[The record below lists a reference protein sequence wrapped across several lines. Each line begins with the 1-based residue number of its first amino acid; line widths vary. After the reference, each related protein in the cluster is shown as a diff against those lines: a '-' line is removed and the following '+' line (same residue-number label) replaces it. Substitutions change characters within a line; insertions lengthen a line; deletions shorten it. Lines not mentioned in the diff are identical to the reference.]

1 MKKKPSFL
9 LAIIPIVSM
18 LLLLGFGYGMFHLRA
33 EPLLI
38 TAAII
43 AALIGK
49 FLGVSWEEMQ
59 SGIVEKTAKAMPAI
73 LILITVGVLI
83 GTWMLSGTI
92 PLMIFYGIKLIS
104 PSFLLITAFIVTA
117 VVSTFTGTSWG
128 SAGTIGV
135 AIMGIALVQGVSLAM
150 TAGAVVAGAY
160 FGDKLSPLS
169 DTTNLAPAAAGSNL
183 YEHIRHMLYTSIP
196 AALVGLIIYFF
207 AGKSSL
213 TGASDNQEKLDTMM
227 STLTTMFDW
236 NILLIIPIIIVLGG
250 SIMKFP
256 TIPVMLSSSIVAI
269 ILGISIQGVTLEN
282 AFLASVQGFN
292 VEMMSSVIDPASIP
306 PEVAN
311 LMNRGGM
318 NSMMSTTLI
327 AFCAFAF
334 AGILSKIGSLEV
346 VLAKVNEKAKTTGS
360 LILATVLSCITMAV
374 TTGSSYLSI
383 LIPGELYKNVYAER
397 GLHSKNLSRTLEDSG
412 TVVVPIVPWSLAG
425 VYMSSTLGVP
435 VIEYLPWAI
444 MCYVG
449 FIFAIIFG
457 FTGFSIEKVAKQ
469 PNSAYQV
476 DGQNDAQYKI

>member
-1 MKKKPSFL
+1 MKRKPGFL
-9 LAIIPIVSM
+9 LAILPIVSM
-18 LLLLGFGYGMFHLRA
+18 LLLLGIGYGVFHLRA

-43 AALIGK
+43 AAIIGK
-49 FLGVSWEEMQ
+49 SLGVSWNEMQ
-59 SGIVEKTAKAMPAI
+59 DGIVEKTAKAMPAI

-92 PLMIFYGIKLIS
+92 PLMIFYGIELIN
-104 PSFLLITAFIVTA
+104 PSYLLITAFIVTA

-135 AIMGIALVQGVSLAM
+135 AIMGIAIVQGVSLPM

-169 DTTNLAPAAAGSNL
+169 DTTNLAPAAAGSEL

-207 AGKSSL
+207 VGKSAL
-213 TGASDNQEKLDTMM
+213 TGDSGNEEKLEMM
-227 STLTTMFDW
+227 TSTLGTMFDW
-236 NILLIIPIIIVLGG
+236 NILLILPVIIVLGG

-256 TIPVMLSSSIVAI
+256 TIPVMLTSSIVAI
-269 ILGISIQGVTLEN
+269 LLGLVFQGVTLES
-282 AFLASVQGFN
+282 AFLASVNGFN
-292 VEMMSSVIDPASIP
+292 VEMMAASMDPATIA

-318 NSMMSTTLI
+318 SSMMGTTLI
-327 AFCAFAF
+327 AFCAFSF
-334 AGILSKIGSLEV
+334 AGVLSKIGALEV
-346 VLAKVNEKAKTTGS
+346 VLAKVNEKAKSTGS
-360 LILATVLSCITMAV
+360 MVLATVLSCITMAV

-383 LIPGELYKNVYAER
+383 LIPGELFKNVYKER
-397 GLHSKNLSRTLEDSG
+397 GLHAKNLSRTLEDSG

-449 FIFAIIFG
+449 FIFAILFG
-457 FTGFSIEKVAKQ
+457 FTGFSITKVEKQ
-469 PNSAYQV
+469 PGAMKV
-476 DGQNDAQYKI
+476 DSEQEAQYKI